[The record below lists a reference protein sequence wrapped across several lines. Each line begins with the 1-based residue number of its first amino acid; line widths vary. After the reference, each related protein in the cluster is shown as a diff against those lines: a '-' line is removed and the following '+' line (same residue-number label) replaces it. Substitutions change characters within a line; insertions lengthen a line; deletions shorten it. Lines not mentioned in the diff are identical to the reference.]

1 MQDKIGEEFSGVISG
16 VTDWGIYVELENKC
30 EGMVSVSTLNDD
42 FYIFDEKNY
51 CLIGRHSHRQFQLG
65 DVVQVEIARAN
76 LEKKQLDF
84 RLVKEKTNEGNKQF
98 FRPENKKKGRRL

>member
-16 VTDWGIYVELENKC
+16 VTEWGIFVELENKC
-30 EGMVSVSTLNDD
+30 EGMVSVSSLADD

-51 CLIGRHSHRQFQLG
+51 CLVGRHSNQKFQLG
-65 DVVQVEIARAN
+65 DVVKVEIIRAN

-84 RLVKEKTNEGNKQF
+84 RLIKENS
-98 FRPENKKKGRRL
+98 ENKNTPKYSSAPVKRRRK